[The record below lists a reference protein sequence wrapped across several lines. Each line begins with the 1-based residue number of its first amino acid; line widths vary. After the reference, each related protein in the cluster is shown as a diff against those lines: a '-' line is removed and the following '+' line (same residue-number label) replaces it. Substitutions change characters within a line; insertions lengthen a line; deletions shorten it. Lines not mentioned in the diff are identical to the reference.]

1 MNHIQMWLFMT
12 HQSEPL
18 RQTSLLMLLAGGIGH
33 GETLLHSLR
42 AHEAESSGDWAN
54 KIGQLRLLMEQ
65 GHSLAASMT
74 MVRDLL
80 PDQTVSAIRTAESTG
95 TLADVLV
102 DEAKRISRSV
112 QTASG
117 GAVTMEA
124 LLLMLFSV
132 GTIMFCVVSFLM
144 LFIIP
149 KFKEI
154 FLGFGV
160 ELPNVTVTLI
170 SISDSVLSGWFLF
183 ILPVTGIACLGLWW
197 TYSSSRS
204 KLIHGYHRL
213 MEHSPRYWVPGV
225 LRQLSLSAAT
235 GQPLSAALDSIM
247 IDMPPG
253 RAAER
258 ISGLR
263 HRVMNGEDT
272 IEAMQATQLLKTR
285 EAAFLK
291 SALKTRH
298 LDWGLR
304 HLAEAIEARRAR
316 IWRRVPTIL
325 APLMMLVLGF
335 TVMFVCVAFFAP
347 LIKLLNDLS

>member
-1 MNHIQMWLFMT
+1 MNHVQMWLFMT

-54 KIGQLRLLMEQ
+54 KVGQLRLLMEQ

-102 DEAKRISRSV
+102 DEAKRISQSV
-112 QTASG
+112 QSASG
-117 GAVTMEA
+117 GPVTLET
-124 LLLMLFSV
+124 LLLMIFSI
-132 GTIMFCVVSFLM
+132 GTVIFCVVSFLM
-144 LFIIP
+144 MFIVP
-149 KFKEI
+149 KFKAI
-154 FLGFGV
+154 FIGFGV
-160 ELPNVTVTLI
+160 ELPGITIALI
-170 SISDSVLSGWFLF
+170 RISDSILSGWYLF
-183 ILPVTGIACLGLWW
+183 ILPITGCAFFGLWW
-197 TYSSSRS
+197 TYSTSRS

-213 MEHSPRYWVPGV
+213 MEHWPRYWVPGV

-235 GQPLSAALDSIM
+235 GQPLGAALDSIM

-253 RAAER
+253 RAAEQ
-258 ISGLR
+258 ISSLR

-272 IEAMQATQLLKTR
+272 IEALRATRLLRAR
-285 EAAFLK
+285 EAAFLH
-291 SALKTRH
+291 SALRTRH

-304 HLAEAIEARRAR
+304 HLAIAIEARRAR
-316 IWRRVPTIL
+316 IWGRIPTIL
-325 APLMMLVLGF
+325 APVVMLTIGLF
-335 TVMFVCVAFFAP
+335 VMFVCVAFFAP
-347 LIKLLNDLS
+347 LVKLLNELS

>member
-54 KIGQLRLLMEQ
+54 KVGQLRLLMEQ

-95 TLADVLV
+95 TLPDVLV
-102 DEAKRISRSV
+102 DEAKRISQSV

-117 GAVTMEA
+117 GAVTMET
-124 LLLMLFSV
+124 LLLMTFSI
-132 GTIMFCVVSFLM
+132 GTAMFCVVSFLM
-144 LFIIP
+144 MFIVP

-154 FLGFGV
+154 FYGFGV
-160 ELPNVTVTLI
+160 ELPRSTVTLI
-170 SISDSVLSGWFLF
+170 KITDGILSGWFLF
-183 ILPVTGIACLGLWW
+183 ILPLTGCAFLGLWW
-197 TYSSSRS
+197 TYSTSRS

-213 MEHSPRYWVPGV
+213 MEHWPRYWVPGV

-235 GQPLSAALDSIM
+235 GQPLGAALDSIM
-247 IDMPPG
+247 MDMPPG

-263 HRVMNGEDT
+263 VRVMNGEDA
-272 IEAMQATQLLKTR
+272 IEAMQATQLLGAR
-285 EAAFLK
+285 EAAFLH

-316 IWRRVPTIL
+316 LWRRIPTIL
-325 APLMMLVLGF
+325 APMMMLVLGLM
-335 TVMFVCVAFFAP
+335 VMFVCVAFFAP

>member
-54 KIGQLRLLMEQ
+54 KVGQLRLLMEQ

-74 MVRDLL
+74 MVRNLL

-102 DEAKRISRSV
+102 DEAKRISQSV
-112 QTASG
+112 QKG
-117 GAVTMEA
+117 GGGSVTMET
-124 LLLMLFSV
+124 LLLMMFSI
-132 GTIMFCVVSFLM
+132 GTVMFCVVSFLM

-149 KFKEI
+149 KLKEI
-154 FLGFGV
+154 FIGFGV
-160 ELPNVTVTLI
+160 PLPPVTIALVNV
-170 SISDSVLSGWFLF
+170 SDGILSGWFLF
-183 ILPVTGIACLGLWW
+183 ILPLTGCACFGLWW

-213 MEHSPRYWVPGV
+213 MEHWPRYWVPGV

-235 GQPLSAALDSIM
+235 GQPLGAALDSIM

-258 ISGLR
+258 ISNLR

-272 IEAMQATQLLKTR
+272 IEAMQATRLLKTR
-285 EAAFLK
+285 EAAFLH

-316 IWRRVPTIL
+316 IWRRIPTIM
-325 APLMMLVLGF
+325 APMMILIMGLM
-335 TVMFVCVAFFAP
+335 VMFVCAAFFAP
-347 LIKLLNDLS
+347 LVKLLNELS

>member
-54 KIGQLRLLMEQ
+54 KVGQLRLLMEQ

-74 MVRDLL
+74 MVRDLI

-95 TLADVLV
+95 TLPDVLV
-102 DEAKRISRSV
+102 DEAKRIGQSV

-117 GAVTMEA
+117 GAVTMET
-124 LLLMLFSV
+124 LLLMTFSI
-132 GTIMFCVVSFLM
+132 GTVMFCVVSFLM
-144 LFIIP
+144 IFIIP

-154 FLGFGV
+154 FIGFGV
-160 ELPNVTVTLI
+160 ELPAVTMALI
-170 SISDSVLSGWFLF
+170 SITDGILSGWFLF
-183 ILPVTGIACLGLWW
+183 ILPLTGCACIGLWW
-197 TYSSSRS
+197 TYSTGRS

-213 MEHSPRYWVPGV
+213 MEHWPRYWVPGV

-235 GQPLSAALDSIM
+235 GQPLGAALDSIM

-263 HRVMNGEDT
+263 HRVMTGEDT
-272 IEAMQATQLLKTR
+272 IEALQATRLLRTR
-285 EAAFLK
+285 EAAFLH
-291 SALKTRH
+291 SAMKTRH

-304 HLAEAIEARRAR
+304 HLAEAIEARRMR
-316 IWRRVPTIL
+316 FWRRVPTIL
-325 APLMMLVLGF
+325 APMMMLVMGL

>member
-42 AHEAESSGDWAN
+42 AHEAESSGEWGS

-65 GHSLAASMT
+65 GHSLAASLT

-80 PDQTVSAIRTAESTG
+80 PDQTISAIRTAESTG

-102 DEAKRISRSV
+102 DEAKRISQSV

-117 GAVTMEA
+117 GAVTMET
-124 LLLMLFSV
+124 LLLMTFSI
-132 GTIMFCVVSFLM
+132 GTVMFSVVSFLM

-154 FLGFGV
+154 FIGFGV
-160 ELPNVTVTLI
+160 GFPPITMALI
-170 SISDSVLSGWFLF
+170 YLTDVVLSYWYIFLLPMTSCVF
-183 ILPVTGIACLGLWW
+183 IGLWW
-197 TYSSSRS
+197 TYTSSRS

-213 MEHSPRYWVPGV
+213 MEHWPRYWVPGL

-235 GQPLSAALDSIM
+235 GQPLSAALDAAM

-253 RAAER
+253 RASER
-258 ISGLR
+258 VSGLR
-263 HRVMNGEDT
+263 HRVMNGEGT
-272 IEAMQATQLLKTR
+272 IEALRATRLLRAR
-285 EAAFLK
+285 EAAFLH

-304 HLAEAIEARRAR
+304 HLAEAIEARRMR
-316 IWRRVPTIL
+316 FWRRVPTIL
-325 APLMMLVLGF
+325 APMMILVLGL

-347 LIKLLNDLS
+347 LVKLLNDLS

>member
-33 GETLLHSLR
+33 GETLMHSLR

-54 KIGQLRLLMEQ
+54 RVGQLRLLMEQ

-74 MVRDLL
+74 MVRNLL

-95 TLADVLV
+95 TLPDVLV

-117 GAVTMEA
+117 GAVTMET
-124 LLLMLFSV
+124 LLLMIFTI
-132 GTIMFCVVSFLM
+132 GTVMFTVVSFLM

-154 FLGFGV
+154 FIGFGV
-160 ELPNVTVTLI
+160 ELPPITVALI
-170 SISDSVLSGWFLF
+170 NISDGILSGWFLF
-183 ILPVTGIACLGLWW
+183 ILPLTGCACIGLWW

-213 MEHSPRYWVPGV
+213 MEHWPRYWVPSV

-235 GQPLSAALDSIM
+235 GQPLGAALDSIM

-272 IEAMQATQLLKTR
+272 IEAMQATRLLKTR
-285 EAAFLK
+285 EAAFLH

-316 IWRRVPTIL
+316 IWRRIPTIL
-325 APLMMLVLGF
+325 APMMMLVLGL
-335 TVMFVCVAFFAP
+335 TVMFVCIAFFAP
-347 LIKLLNDLS
+347 MIKLLNDLS

>member
-213 MEHSPRYWVPGV
+213 MEHWPRYWVPGV
-225 LRQLSLSAAT
+225 LRQLSLSAAA
-235 GQPLSAALDSIM
+235 GQPLGAALDSIM

-253 RAAER
+253 RAAEQ

-272 IEAMQATQLLKTR
+272 IEAMQATRLLRTR

-298 LDWGLR
+298 LDWGFR

>member
-54 KIGQLRLLMEQ
+54 KVGQLRLLMEQ

-80 PDQTVSAIRTAESTG
+80 PDQTISAIRIAESTG
-95 TLADVLV
+95 ALPDVLV
-102 DEAKRISRSV
+102 DEAKRISQSV

-117 GAVTMEA
+117 GAITVET
-124 LLLMLFSV
+124 LLLMLFSI
-132 GTIMFCVVSFLM
+132 GTVMFCVVSFLM
-144 LFIIP
+144 VFIIP

-154 FLGFGV
+154 FYGFGV
-160 ELPNVTVTLI
+160 ELPSVTVALI
-170 SISDSVLSGWFLF
+170 NISDAMLSGWFLF
-183 ILPVTGIACLGLWW
+183 MLPITGCACVGLWW
-197 TYSSSRS
+197 TYSTSRS
-204 KLIHGYHRL
+204 RLIHGYHRL
-213 MEHSPRYWVPGV
+213 MEHWPRYWVPGV
-225 LRQLSLSAAT
+225 LRQLSLSAAA
-235 GQPLSAALDSIM
+235 GQPLGAALDSIM

-253 RAAER
+253 RAAEK

-263 HRVMNGEDT
+263 HRVMNGEET
-272 IEAMQATQLLKTR
+272 MAAMQATGLLRTS
-285 EAAFLK
+285 EAAFLH

-304 HLAEAIEARRAR
+304 HLAEAIEARRMR
-316 IWRRVPTIL
+316 FWRRVPTIL
-325 APLMMLVLGF
+325 APMMMLGLGLI
-335 TVMFVCVAFFAP
+335 VMFVCVAFFAP

>member
-42 AHEAESSGDWAN
+42 AHESESSGDWAN
-54 KIGQLRLLMEQ
+54 KVGQLRLLMEQ
-65 GHSLAASMT
+65 GHSLSASLT

-95 TLADVLV
+95 TLPDVLV
-102 DEAKRISRSV
+102 DEAKRISQSV
-112 QTASG
+112 QSGSG
-117 GAVTMEA
+117 GAVTMET
-124 LLLMLFSV
+124 LLLMTFSI
-132 GTIMFCVVSFLM
+132 GTAMFCVVSFLM
-144 LFIIP
+144 LFIVP

-154 FLGFGV
+154 FNGFGV
-160 ELPNVTVTLI
+160 ELPPITIALI
-170 SISDSVLSGWFLF
+170 AITDNLLSGWFLF
-183 ILPVTGIACLGLWW
+183 ILPLTGCACLGLWW
-197 TYSSSRS
+197 TYSTSRN
-204 KLIHGYHRL
+204 KLTHGYHRL
-213 MEHSPRYWVPGV
+213 MEHWPRYWVPGL

-235 GQPLSAALDSIM
+235 GQPLGAALDCIM

-263 HRVMNGEDT
+263 HRVMIGEDT
-272 IEAMQATQLLKTR
+272 IEALQATKLLRTR
-285 EAAFLK
+285 EAAFLH

-304 HLAEAIEARRAR
+304 HLAEAIDSRRAR
-316 IWRRVPTIL
+316 IWRRIPTIF
-325 APLMMLVLGF
+325 APLMMLALGLM
-335 TVMFVCVAFFAP
+335 VMFVCVAFFAP
-347 LIKLLNDLS
+347 LVKLLNDLS

>member
-42 AHEAESSGDWAN
+42 AHEGESSGDWAN
-54 KIGQLRLLMEQ
+54 KVGQLRLLMEQ
-65 GHSLAASMT
+65 GHSLAASLT

-102 DEAKRISRSV
+102 DEAKRISQTV
-112 QTASG
+112 QTAGG
-117 GAVTMEA
+117 GAVTLET
-124 LLLMLFSV
+124 LMLMTFTIGTVMFSV
-132 GTIMFCVVSFLM
+132 VTFLM

-154 FLGFGV
+154 FIGFGI
-160 ELPNVTVTLI
+160 ELPPITMALI
-170 SISDSVLSGWFLF
+170 YLTDDVLSYWYLF
-183 ILPVTGIACLGLWW
+183 MLPLTGCVVIGLWW

-204 KLIHGYHRL
+204 KLIRGYHRL
-213 MEHSPRYWVPGV
+213 MEHWPRYWVPSV

-235 GQPLSAALDSIM
+235 GQPLGAALDCIM

-263 HRVMNGEDT
+263 HRVQQGEDT
-272 IEAMQATQLLKTR
+272 IEALQGTRMLRTR
-285 EAAFLK
+285 EAAFLR

-304 HLAEAIEARRAR
+304 HLAEAIETRRMR
-316 IWRRVPTIL
+316 FWQRVPTIL
-325 APLMMLVLGF
+325 APIMILVMGLA
-335 TVMFVCVAFFAP
+335 VMFVCVAFFAP